1 LLRHVSERYNCTGNT
16 RRKYSFLSFNCM
28 SSMKSFSCASHL
40 LGVTFCTFLSFC
52 HSNLLPWI
60 SADYG
65 PETVKEINFSSY
77 AGRWYQ
83 THASLLPNITF
94 ERNGRILHYSWLSC
108 FNGEFSWYS
117 KCTGVGQPNRLNING
132 EWYSDCFR
140 SQISWKTGGEV
151 VRKVEVVF
159 CPTIPLEL
167 WHEYGFGP
175 LGSDDQYLYSGNDSF
190 QNTHVF
196 HVSVAVVSAPFWSY
210 LFILARD
217 VEKFRTSYRDE
228 VLKSVKK
235 LGFYSIINQPLE
247 TYQGPDC
254 KYLPASF

>member
-1 LLRHVSERYNCTGNT
+1 MFAVKPGWDDQGHTQNPFFPSPIALIPTPVAILSRWAEYFVYIFLQKKTFQNLLRHVSGRYNCTGNT

-94 ERNGRILHYSWLSC
+94 ERNGYCITADYQVLTESSLGIV
-108 FNGEFSWYS
+108 NA
-117 KCTGVGQPNRLNING
+117 Q
-132 EWYSDCFR
+132 
-140 SQISWKTGGEV
+140 
-151 VRKVEVVF
+151 VE
-159 CPTIPLEL
+159 
-167 WHEYGFGP
+167 
-175 LGSDDQYLYSGNDSF
+175 GSPIG
-190 QNTHVF
+190 
-196 HVSVAVVSAPFWSY
+196 
-210 LFILARD
+210 
-217 VEKFRTSYRDE
+217 
-228 VLKSVKK
+228 
-235 LGFYSIINQPLE
+235 
-247 TYQGPDC
+247 
-254 KYLPASF
+254 